1 MVSFSGVPRVIRS
14 GLDALSKQPRQEQ
27 TLSVFSQDKL
37 WGGERNIGAEH
48 AVGSAPHD
56 GVNRGWLRAPID
68 LAFATD
74 QRTVGAAAEAIDADE
89 VVEGGEPD
97 KGSDQASSGACAAG
111 DRGEGG
117 ERRVLRRDWRCCREQ
132 AGSGI
137 ERGSR
142 SR

>member
-1 MVSFSGVPRVIRS
+1 MAFG
-14 GLDALSKQPRQEQ
+14 
-27 TLSVFSQDKL
+27 
-37 WGGERNIGAEH
+37 
-48 AVGSAPHD
+48 APHD

-68 LAFATD
+68 LEFATD

>member
-14 GLDALSKQPRQEQ
+14 GLDALSKQRRQEQ

-117 ERRVLRRDWRCCREQ
+117 ERQGAQEGLALLPGAGRER
-132 AGSGI
+132 A
-137 ERGSR
+137 
-142 SR
+142 